1 MTLGEKI
8 QYYRKKSNISQE
20 ELGNQLSVS
29 RQSVSMWEKDITVPT
44 VDNIKRLAA
53 IFSVSTDEL
62 MSDGNIEEKTAKS
75 YTLSTVVKYKK

>member
-8 QYYRKKSNISQE
+8 QYYRKKSSISQE

-62 MSDGNIEEKTAKS
+62 MSDGNIEEKKQRNHILFRQS
-75 YTLSTVVKYKK
+75 